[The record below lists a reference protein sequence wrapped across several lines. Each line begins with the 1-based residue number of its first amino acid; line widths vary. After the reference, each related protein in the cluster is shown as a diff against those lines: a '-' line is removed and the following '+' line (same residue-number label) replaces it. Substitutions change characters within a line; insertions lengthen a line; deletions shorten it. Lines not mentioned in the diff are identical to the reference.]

1 MNTQEVT
8 LFAQSSWN
16 LVKRFV
22 LYISQMSSQMVQ
34 IGKKT
39 WPQGG
44 GAVFFMLLER
54 NLVIEHY
61 WSHIFCLIIVKL
73 SQYIG
78 FIDFLDKCENGSDRW
93 NTLFSAPDCSGE
105 VLGLVFVR
113 CPSVHIWFVNTLAFT
128 FLKHSLSKLL
138 KDLSQVW

>member
-1 MNTQEVT
+1 MNTLEHT

-16 LVKRFV
+16 LVKRLV
-22 LYISQMSSQMVQ
+22 LYISQMSSQMVP
-34 IGKKT
+34 IG
-39 WPQGG
+39 Q
-44 GAVFFMLLER
+44 VFLMWLER

-61 WSHIFCLIIVKL
+61 RSHIFCLIIVKL

-78 FIDFLDKCENGSDRW
+78 FIDFLDKLENGSDRW
-93 NTLFSAPDCSGE
+93 NTLFSSPDCSGE
-105 VLGLVFVR
+105 VLELVFVR

-138 KDLSQVW
+138 KDLSQVWWWAKSHN